1 MSEIFNI
8 RNILI
13 SNVSG
18 DEYINRREY
27 LESPIMWWEN
37 DKTQLNATNLNKMSM
52 GIRDIQ
58 REFKTECGN
67 MQDILTRFVNNS
79 AGWMSTENE
88 NNTAEVF
95 NDYENNRAIADYTH
109 AQGYNTQAGFG
120 YLNESDLK
128 YVSGFASHAQGI
140 GTVAVG
146 DFQFVLGRWNILD
159 TRMDGNK
166 IIPENK
172 YAVIVGGGVLKE
184 GKTDWKLESDVER
197 KNIHTLDW
205 DGNAWFANN
214 IATDTNIIAN
224 GDITSHGDVTVDGNL
239 NIGTDG
245 YNRHLFNGKTW
256 FKHSV
261 KIDSNLGVYGNVK
274 LGTDNRNTV
283 TINSATT
290 LKDILTVEKAATL
303 KGTLN
308 VEEKATIEKEL
319 EVIEDATLE
328 VKGISSFK
336 NNVTF
341 DKKDKD
347 DADKLVTFN
356 SEATFNNK
364 VDITGISTFTN
375 NVTFNDNSNSQ
386 GEPYNVTINSL
397 LNVNNL
403 ATFDKI
409 ITAKD
414 KIRSE
419 SDFVII
425 TTDEEGDTVE
435 SVGLQEVYDQLDYKK
450 LDVGTHKNKEGNDVS
465 DDKTV
470 PNAIAKV
477 KSDLIGKTALDTQEL
492 TEFNLPITL
501 SNESIYG
508 VAQFSINLLKSLLN
522 AYIWDKDDQDPNSE
536 DYDPEKKDAIDKL
549 VEIASWIVDDKAG
562 AAKIVSDVS
571 NLQETKLDALTFTTF
586 KSSEYDVLA
595 KIITDNKSNWD
606 TGYKNNHTHTN
617 KSVLDGIKST
627 DITNWDTAYGNN
639 HTHSNKGV
647 LDGISADDV
656 SSWTTAAQDVKNIKD
671 AIGKEDIAGS
681 ILNRLKALED
691 KLDNLIQA
699 SSTFDISKPDSWPE
713 NEYTKFV
720 IKY

>member
-159 TRMDGNK
+159 TRMDGSK

-172 YAVIVGGGVLKE
+172 YAVIVGGGVLKT

-214 IATDTNIIAN
+214 ITTDTNIIAN
-224 GDITSHGDVTVDGNL
+224 GNL
-239 NIGTDG
+239 NIGTNG
-245 YNRHLFNGKTW
+245 NNRHLFNGKTW

-261 KIDSNLGVYGNVK
+261 KIDSNLGVYGDVK

-283 TINSATT
+283 TINSSTT

-303 KGTLN
+303 KNTLN
-308 VEEKATIEKEL
+308 VKEKATIEKEL
-319 EVIEDATLE
+319 EVIGNTTLNSNLE
-328 VKGISSFK
+328 VKGTALFED
-336 NNVTF
+336 NVTF
-341 DKKDKD
+341 DKKDD
-347 DADKLVTFN
+347 NTLVTFN
-356 SEATFNNK
+356 SKATFNNNI
-364 VDITGISTFTN
+364 DINGISTFTN
-375 NVTFNDNSNSQ
+375 NVTFNDNSDSQ
-386 GEPYNVTINSL
+386 GTSYNVIINPL
-397 LNVNNL
+397 LQVNNS
-403 ATFDKI
+403 ATFNKT
-409 ITAKD
+409 ITATD

-419 SDFVII
+419 SDIVII
-425 TTDEEGDTVE
+425 TKSGE
-435 SVGLQEVYDQLDYKK
+435 SITETVGLQEVYDQLDYKN
-450 LDVGTHKNKEGNDVS
+450 LIVGTHKDEKDEVVS
-465 DDKTV
+465 DNKTV
-470 PNAIAKV
+470 PNAIAKL
-477 KSDLIGKTALDTQEL
+477 KSDLIGKMDLNDE
-492 TEFNLPITL
+492 NLGTLSSPSL
-501 SNESIYG
+501 SNETIYG
-508 VAQFSINLLKSLLN
+508 VAQFSINLVKSLLN
-522 AYIWDKDDQDPNSE
+522 AYILDMDND
-536 DYDPEKKDAIDKL
+536 DPEARSAIDKL
-549 VEIASWIVDDKAG
+549 IEIADWIKDDTAG
-562 AAKIVSDVS
+562 AGKIITDITNLS
-571 NLQETKLDALTFTTF
+571 NNKLDASVYNSF
-586 KSSEYDVLA
+586 KTNEYDVLS
-595 KIITDNKSNWD
+595 KTVSDNKDSWD
-606 TGYKNNHTHTN
+606 TAYNNNHIHTN
-617 KSVLDGIKST
+617 KSVLDGIKSA
-627 DITNWDTAYGNN
+627 DIENWNTAYDNN
-639 HTHSNKGV
+639 HTHSNKEV
-647 LDGISADDV
+647 LDGISAEDV

-671 AIGKEDIAGS
+671 AIGEEDIAGS

-699 SSTFDISKPDSWPE
+699 SNTFDISKPDSWPE